1 MKKICLLLICILF
14 AFLSEAESLDAKKDS
29 ATEKGKLCS
38 LLEKTFVI
46 ADYQNMRSTHVD
58 HFAGFKVMA
67 GYNFTPKF
75 SLGLGVED
83 VYDPH
88 HDDNG
93 LMLSEI
99 RFIPII
105 INARYLFGENRI
117 IVPFVELSTGITFL
131 KYYEKTKV
139 TAGSPD
145 ITATEGQYYFGLPF
159 IVQGKGLYTYFGSG
173 VYFKVSK
180 HFMPYLGIGFKGYN
194 MTSNNLT
201 INPHGI
207 NFEIGCKF

>member
-1 MKKICLLLICILF
+1 
-14 AFLSEAESLDAKKDS
+14 
-29 ATEKGKLCS
+29 
-38 LLEKTFVI
+38 
-46 ADYQNMRSTHVD
+46 MRSTHVD